1 MKDVYNQDVAVIEGS
16 DGMITVSINI
26 FNWRNFIM
34 YKSMKI
40 LITRHFYKAGDI
52 AQNKL
57 DVFFACNRLTD
68 EEYTEL
74 TALVETV
81 YGLNET
87 DAPDKDVTE

>member
-1 MKDVYNQDVAVIEGS
+1 
-16 DGMITVSINI
+16 
-26 FNWRNFIM
+26 M

-40 LITRHFYKAGDI
+40 LITRHFYKTGEI

-74 TALVETV
+74 TALVATV
-81 YGLNET
+81 YGEEP
-87 DAPDKDVTE
+87 AA

>member
-1 MKDVYNQDVAVIEGS
+1 MG
-16 DGMITVSINI
+16 VSANL
-26 FNWRNFIM
+26 FYWRSFLM

-40 LITRHFYKAGDI
+40 LITKHFYKSGQI

-57 DVFFACNRLTD
+57 DVFFACNRLGD

-81 YGLNET
+81 YGGE
-87 DAPDKDVTE
+87 AA

>member
-1 MKDVYNQDVAVIEGS
+1 
-16 DGMITVSINI
+16 
-26 FNWRNFIM
+26 M

-40 LITRHFYKAGDI
+40 LITRHFYKTGEI

-81 YGLNET
+81 YGEEPT
-87 DAPDKDVTE
+87 A

>member
-1 MKDVYNQDVAVIEGS
+1 MF
-16 DGMITVSINI
+16 TVSINL
-26 FNWRNFIM
+26 FNWRKFKM

-40 LITRHFYKAGDI
+40 LITRHFYKSGEI

-68 EEYTEL
+68 DEYTEL

-81 YGLNET
+81 YGGE
-87 DAPDKDVTE
+87 A